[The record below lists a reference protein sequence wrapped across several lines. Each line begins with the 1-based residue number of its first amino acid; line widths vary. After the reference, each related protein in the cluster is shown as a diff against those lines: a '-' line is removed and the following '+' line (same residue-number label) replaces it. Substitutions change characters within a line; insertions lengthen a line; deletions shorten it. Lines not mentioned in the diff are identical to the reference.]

1 MYYVAYSIL
10 HDEGKA
16 EDAVQDGTEYLV
28 YSSTYMN
35 EQEEVI
41 EPDKEVESCAYICGN
56 ESEMTAIFNRLV
68 DTDQIEKITINDTD
82 YTN

>member
-1 MYYVAYSIL
+1 MSNELKTIDMEQTL
-10 HDEGKA
+10 FITDL
-16 EDAVQDGTEYLV
+16 DGTEYLV

-56 ESEMTAIFNRLV
+56 GSEMTAIYNRLV